1 MKSKWV
7 ASGLAIALGL
17 SGVGMIG
24 FPQMAVAQQQ
34 RRKITAAFAEGSR
47 LVKEGSAESLRKALG
62 YFEEVLEFARS
73 SNDQNSQALLLG
85 YLGRLNSQLGENQT
99 AIGYYNQAL
108 PISRAVGD
116 RSFESMILTNLGDVY
131 SSLGEKQ
138 TAIEYYN
145 QALPISRA
153 VGDRSG
159 EAKTLNSLGVVYMNL
174 GENLKAIEY
183 CEKSLGISR
192 VLGDRATEAS
202 IMNNL
207 GNVYSALGKI
217 KIALEYL
224 NVSLFISRA
233 VGDRAS
239 EATTLSNLGTVYSAL
254 GEKQKAIEYYN
265 QALPI
270 LRAVVNRSGEAMI
283 SNNLGLVHNDLG
295 EKQKA
300 IEYYNQAL
308 QISRV
313 VGDRSGEA
321 TTLTN
326 LGTVSLALGEK
337 QKAIE
342 YYDQAL
348 PINRAVGDRLNEATT
363 LNNLGRA
370 YDDLGEK
377 QKAIEYYNQSLL
389 MSRAVRYRP
398 AEARTLNNLGLVLKS
413 QKQTAIAIAVYKKS
427 INIYE
432 SLRRDIKKLPR
443 EAQELYTGSVGG
455 TYRALADLLLTQGRT
470 HEAQSILELLKVQ
483 ELESFE
489 KAQETK
495 PPIQFPIHPLE
506 SQALQVIEKSIT
518 SKQPLTLETLKTIAK
533 PLTQNRD
540 RITQDMNNSEI
551 AIGNPKAILNA
562 NPNAILIQNL
572 VVNDKLWVLWTN
584 ANGNTKAIVVPNV
597 TQKQLSETVTTF
609 RDQIGSPYGNLNALK
624 TTSTQLYNWLIPPQL
639 QTELTQNP
647 KQQLIFSLD
656 HVTRYIPVAAL
667 YDGKQYLAQR
677 HTLSNIITTD
687 SNMTDRLTTEGRS
700 PTILALGTSNP
711 HPGFSALPNVE
722 AELNAI
728 VQNGNRGIYPGKIQ
742 LNETFTAQSLTDLDN
757 YRVLHIATHGS
768 FNPKSIT
775 ASFLLLGN
783 GDRLPITDIAKL
795 NNLTTTHL
803 VVLSACETGLSG
815 GGQDGTEISG
825 ISGYFLRR
833 GAKSVLASLW
843 SVNDAST
850 ALMMQQFYQTLS
862 QTPLTKAQAL
872 QKIQQDFISGKLTTK
887 EADAIP
893 RAGGRRYIEGQ
904 PPITSLEHPY
914 FWAPF
919 ILTGNHL

>member
-1 MKSKWV
+1 
-7 ASGLAIALGL
+7 
-17 SGVGMIG
+17 MIISISDN
-24 FPQMAVAQQQ
+24 VYYN
-34 RRKITAAFAEGSR
+34 
-47 LVKEGSAESLRKALG
+47 KALLICREIG
-62 YFEEVLEFARS
+62 DLAREARTLT
-73 SNDQNSQALLLG
+73 NLGDVYNS
-85 YLGRLNSQLGENQT
+85 LGENQK
-99 AIGYYNQAL
+99 AIDYYNQAL
-108 PISRAVGD
+108 PIRRAAGD
-116 RSFESMILTNLGDVY
+116 QAGEAITLNNLGSVY
-131 SSLGEKQ
+131 SSIGKNQ
-138 TAIEYYN
+138 KAIDYFN
-145 QALPISRA
+145 QSLLIMQA

-159 EAKTLNSLGVVYMNL
+159 EAATL
-174 GENLKAIEY
+174 
-183 CEKSLGISR
+183 
-192 VLGDRATEAS
+192 
-202 IMNNL
+202 NNL
-207 GNVYSALGKI
+207 GLVYDLFGEKQKAI
-217 KIALEYL
+217 DYF
-224 NVSLFISRA
+224 NQSLPISRS
-233 VGDRAS
+233 VGNQLG
-239 EATTLSNLGTVYSAL
+239 EARTLNNLGSVYDSL
-254 GEKQKAIEYYN
+254 GEKQKAIDYFN
-265 QALPI
+265 QSLLI
-270 LRAVVNRSGEAMI
+270 MRA
-283 SNNLGLVHNDLG
+283 
-295 EKQKA
+295 
-300 IEYYNQAL
+300 
-308 QISRV
+308 

-321 TTLTN
+321 TTLTS
-326 LGTVSLALGEK
+326 LGIVYDSFGEN
-337 QKAIE
+337 QKAID
-342 YYDQAL
+342 YYNQSLPISRAIGDRVGEGRTLSILGLVYSSLGENQKAIDYLNQAL
-348 PINRAVGDRLNEATT
+348 PISHAVGNRSGEARTLNSLGSVYDSLGENQRAIDYYNQALPISRTVGDRSIEATT
-363 LNNLGRA
+363 LNNLGSV
-370 YDDLGEK
+370 YSSLGEK
-377 QKAIEYYNQSLL
+377 QKAIDYLNQALPIL
-389 MSRAVRYRP
+389 RAIGSKSG
-398 AEARTLNNLGLVLKS
+398 EARTLDNLAFILNS
-413 QKQTAIAIAVYKKS
+413 QKQPEIAIAVYKKS
-427 INIYE
+427 VNIYG
-432 SLRRDIKKLPR
+432 SLRQEIRKLPR
-443 EAQELYTGSVGG
+443 ETQEIYISSVAQ
-455 TYRALADLLLTQGRT
+455 TYRYLADLLLEQGRT
-470 HEAQSILELLKVQ
+470 HEAQSVLELLKVQ
-483 ELESFE
+483 ELQSFE
-489 KAQETK
+489 NGQESK
-495 PPIQFPIHPLE
+495 SSPVQFPIHPLE
-506 SQALQVIEKSIT
+506 SQALQTIEKSIT
-518 SKQPLTLETLKTIAK
+518 SKQSLTLETLKTIAQ

-540 RITQDMNNSEI
+540 RITQDMNNSKI

-584 ANGNTKAIVVPNV
+584 EKGNTKAIVVPNV

-742 LNETFTAQSLTDLDN
+742 LNETFTAQSLQTNLDN
-757 YRVLHIATHGS
+757 YRILHIATHGS

-825 ISGYFLRR
+825 ISGYFLKR

-872 QKIQQDFISGKLTTK
+872 QKIQQDFISGKLTTT

-893 RAGGRRYIEGQ
+893 RTRGERTIKGQ
-904 PPITSLEHPY
+904 LPATSLAHPY

-919 ILTGNHL
+919 ILTGNNQ